1 MLLQNNYINNCVTN
15 SLKQK
20 EEKNHAK
27 QLHMVKK
34 QRRET
39 GCECLTGV
47 HTQNIPYLPTV
58 TTQQGKTKARKA
70 LIDEDK
76 GAQAPKTHANDG

>member
-34 QRRET
+34 
-39 GCECLTGV
+39 
-47 HTQNIPYLPTV
+47 
-58 TTQQGKTKARKA
+58 
-70 LIDEDK
+70 
-76 GAQAPKTHANDG
+76 

>member
-1 MLLQNNYINNCVTN
+1 MFNW
-15 SLKQK
+15 S
-20 EEKNHAK
+20 A
-27 QLHMVKK
+27 
-34 QRRET
+34 
-39 GCECLTGV
+39 
-47 HTQNIPYLPTV
+47 HTKHTLLPTV

>member
-1 MLLQNNYINNCVTN
+1 MNNGVTD

-20 EEKNHAK
+20 EKKNRAK

-39 GCECLTGV
+39 GCEWLTGV
-47 HTQNIPYLPTV
+47 HTQNIPYLPTE
-58 TTQQGKTKARKA
+58 TTQ
-70 LIDEDK
+70 
-76 GAQAPKTHANDG
+76 